1 MMKQQYL
8 ATSPAGVGVYL
19 AQELLSFG
27 AEEVVERPV
36 GVSFTGT
43 LALAYRVCLWS
54 RLANRVI
61 LQLGAFDVRS
71 TDDIY
76 EAVTELDWGAHIR
89 ESGSLMVDF
98 SGRSEAIRNAQFG
111 AQKVKDAIVDRYRQ
125 AGRSR
130 PSVDLREPDVR
141 VTAKLAKGQLTVGID
156 LSGDSLHQRGYRLDG
171 GLAPL
176 KENIAAAA
184 LWAADWPARSRRGEA
199 LIDPMCGSGT
209 LLLEGALMALNRAP
223 GLMRQRF
230 GFQGWLGHDET
241 QWQAVR
247 ADALEQSTQSPSM
260 DVEIRGYDADISAVR
275 RATDNIVRLGLGSTV
290 RIRCKS
296 LSALTRPTHRDLV
309 TGLLVMNPP
318 WGERMGDASSLR
330 HLYHSIGEVISR
342 EFTDWS
348 AAVLTSDVSLG
359 KAIGLRAHKRH
370 RFQNGRLELHCLQF
384 SLTID
389 NELRALRDPVAEG
402 AKGSKTAPAALSE
415 GAQGVANRIRK
426 NQRHLKSWRQREGV
440 TCYRVY
446 DADIPE
452 YAVAIDVYE
461 ERIHVAEYA
470 APQDIPEE
478 KTARRLEEV
487 LDAVQVVFK
496 IADRQE
502 IALKQRRRQRG
513 TEQYQRLKQEQ
524 TKRVVHESPVK
535 ALVNLHDYLDTG
547 LFLDHRPL
555 RCWIKGEA
563 KGRHFL
569 NLFSYTGVATL
580 HAALGGATTSTSV
593 DASSTYLKW
602 FNENLALNG
611 LSERQH
617 RGVRADVRQ
626 WLSEDQRQYDLIMVD
641 PPSFS
646 NSSGLPDFDV
656 QADHAELLALA
667 MARLSAN
674 GTLYFSTNHRRFKLD
689 DAVAERWQ
697 VSDVTAASIPQDF
710 ARNRRIHACF
720 RLTHA

>member
-61 LQLGAFDVRS
+61 LQLGTYDVRS
-71 TDDIY
+71 TADIY
-76 EAVTELDWGAHIR
+76 EAVNGLDWVAHIR

-141 VTAKLAKGQLTVGID
+141 VTAKLAKGQLTLGID

-223 GLMRQRF
+223 GLLRQRF
-230 GFQGWLGHDET
+230 GFQGWRGHDEA

-247 ADALEQSTQSPSM
+247 ADALEQSTQSRAA
-260 DVEIRGYDADISAVR
+260 DIEIRGYDADISAVR
-275 RATDNIVRLGLGSTV
+275 RATDNIVRLGLESTV

-296 LSALTRPTHRDLV
+296 LSALTRPTHRELA

-330 HLYHSIGEVISR
+330 HLYHSIGESISR
-342 EFTDWS
+342 EFTDWT
-348 AAVLTSDVSLG
+348 AAILTSDVSLG

-384 SLTID
+384 SLTAD
-389 NELRALRDPVAEG
+389 NELRALRDPEAAL
-402 AKGSKTAPAALSE
+402 AKGTKAAPAALSE
-415 GAQGVANRIRK
+415 GAQAVANRIRK

-452 YAVAIDVYE
+452 YAVAVDVYE

-478 KTARRLEEV
+478 KAAKRLEEV

-496 IADRQE
+496 IADRHE

-513 TEQYQRLKQEQ
+513 AEQYQRLKQEQ

-555 RCWIKGEA
+555 RCWIRDQA
-563 KGRHFL
+563 KGGHFL

-580 HAALGGATTSTSV
+580 HAALGGAITSTSV

-626 WLSEDQRQYDLIMVD
+626 WLSEDQRRYDLIMVD

-667 MARLSAN
+667 MARLSEN
-674 GTLYFSTNHRRFKLD
+674 GTLYFSTNHRRFKID
-689 DAVAERWQ
+689 DAIKEYWQ

>member
-61 LQLGAFDVRS
+61 LQLGTYDVRS
-71 TDDIY
+71 TADIY
-76 EAVTELDWGAHIR
+76 EAVNGLDWVAHIR

-141 VTAKLAKGQLTVGID
+141 VTAKLAKGQLTLGID

-223 GLMRQRF
+223 GLLRQRF
-230 GFQGWLGHDET
+230 GFQGWRGHDEA

-247 ADALEQSTQSPSM
+247 ADALEQSTQSRAT
-260 DVEIRGYDADISAVR
+260 DIEIRGYDADISAVR
-275 RATDNIVRLGLGSTV
+275 RATDNIVRLGLESTV

-296 LSALTRPTHRDLV
+296 LSALTRPTHRELA

-330 HLYHSIGEVISR
+330 HLYHSIGESISR
-342 EFTDWS
+342 EFTDWT
-348 AAVLTSDVSLG
+348 AAILTSDVSLG

-384 SLTID
+384 SLTAD
-389 NELRALRDPVAEG
+389 NELRALRDPEAAL
-402 AKGSKTAPAALSE
+402 AKGTKAAPAALSE
-415 GAQGVANRIRK
+415 GAQAVANRIRK

-452 YAVAIDVYE
+452 YAVAVDVYE

-478 KTARRLEEV
+478 KAAKRLEEV

-496 IADRQE
+496 IADRHE

-513 TEQYQRLKQEQ
+513 AEQYQRLKQEQ

-555 RCWIKGEA
+555 RCWIRDQA
-563 KGRHFL
+563 KGGHFL

-626 WLSEDQRQYDLIMVD
+626 WLSEDQRRYDLIMVD

-667 MARLSAN
+667 MARLSEN
-674 GTLYFSTNHRRFKLD
+674 GTLYFSTNHRRFKID
-689 DAVAERWQ
+689 DAIKERWQ

>member
-61 LQLGAFDVRS
+61 LQLGTYDVRS
-71 TDDIY
+71 TADIY
-76 EAVTELDWGAHIR
+76 EAVNGLDWVAHIR

-141 VTAKLAKGQLTVGID
+141 VTAKLAKGQLTLGID

-223 GLMRQRF
+223 GLLRQRF
-230 GFQGWLGHDET
+230 GFQGWRGHDEA

-247 ADALEQSTQSPSM
+247 ADALEQSTQSRAT
-260 DVEIRGYDADISAVR
+260 DIEIRGYDADISAVR
-275 RATDNIVRLGLGSTV
+275 RATDNIVRLGLESTV

-296 LSALTRPTHRDLV
+296 LSALTRPTHRELA

-330 HLYHSIGEVISR
+330 HLYHSIGESISR
-342 EFTDWS
+342 EFTDWT
-348 AAVLTSDVSLG
+348 AAILTSDVSLG

-384 SLTID
+384 SLTAD
-389 NELRALRDPVAEG
+389 NELRALRDPEAAL
-402 AKGSKTAPAALSE
+402 AKGTKAAPAALSE
-415 GAQGVANRIRK
+415 GAQAVANRIRK

-452 YAVAIDVYE
+452 YAVAVDVYE

-478 KTARRLEEV
+478 KAAKRLEEV

-496 IADRQE
+496 IADRHE

-513 TEQYQRLKQEQ
+513 AEQYQRLKQEQ

-555 RCWIKGEA
+555 RCWIRDQA
-563 KGRHFL
+563 KGGHFL

-626 WLSEDQRQYDLIMVD
+626 WLSEDQRRYDLIMVD

-667 MARLSAN
+667 MARLSEN
-674 GTLYFSTNHRRFKLD
+674 GTLYFSTNHRRFKID
-689 DAVAERWQ
+689 DAIKERWQ
-697 VSDVTAASIPQDF
+697 VSDVTAASIPKDF

>member
-43 LALAYRVCLWS
+43 LALAYRACLWS

-61 LQLGAFDVRS
+61 LQLGTFDVRS
-71 TDDIY
+71 TADIY
-76 EAVTELDWGAHIR
+76 EAVNGLDWVAHIR

-141 VTAKLAKGQLTVGID
+141 VTARLAKGQLTLGID

-230 GFQGWLGHDET
+230 GFQGWLGHDEA

-247 ADALEQSTQSPSM
+247 ADALEQSTQSRAA
-260 DVEIRGYDADISAVR
+260 DLEIRGYDADISAVR
-275 RATDNIVRLGLGSTV
+275 RATDNIVRLGLESTV

-296 LSALTRPTHRDLV
+296 LSALTRPTHRELA

-330 HLYHSIGEVISR
+330 HLYHSIGESISR
-342 EFTDWS
+342 EFTDWT
-348 AAVLTSDVSLG
+348 AAILTSDVSLG

-384 SLTID
+384 ALTAD
-389 NELRALRDPVAEG
+389 NELRALRDPEAAL
-402 AKGSKTAPAALSE
+402 AKGTKAAPAALSE
-415 GAQGVANRIRK
+415 GAQAVANRIRK

-478 KTARRLEEV
+478 KTAKRLEEV

-496 IADRQE
+496 IADRHE

-513 TEQYQRLKQEQ
+513 AEQYQRLKREQ

-555 RCWIKGEA
+555 RCWIRDQA
-563 KGRHFL
+563 KGGHFL

-580 HAALGGATTSTSV
+580 HAALGGAVTSTSV

-602 FNENLALNG
+602 FRENLALNG

-626 WLSEDQRQYDLIMVD
+626 WLSEDQRRYDLIMVD

-667 MARLSAN
+667 MARLSQN
-674 GTLYFSTNHRRFKLD
+674 GTLYFSTNHRRFKMD
-689 DAVAERWQ
+689 DAITECWQ
-697 VSDVTAASIPQDF
+697 VSDVTEASIPQDF